1 MKSNSF
7 TDQLGQKVSW
17 EAFGFNSFHRPAL
30 TQARGF
36 WPKTQGVI
44 SNQLTTAVCSSRRP
58 SLLTCVNADVYKIKP
73 LADTATE
80 STLSSYLSSGAS
92 SWFCGTYH
100 SPPEQAS
107 CHSCWWAEGAVW
119 VWGPGSSTRAN
130 LQRTSGYLSYLMHIY
145 NAHTHRHT
153 RVKKALSMKKSRFLS
168 MHFKMGSAWPASAGW
183 NGPDPVRFFTGRAGT
198 LQRTRQR
205 DSGLTEQQHR
215 RRLVSFKW
223 TNLHCTSEEQ
233 KLLLRVSQHSQSRL
247 QSSDETI
254 WPKVPETPCLFN
266 VLHTVDHKRSCYFD
280 WAPTSWWV
288 ATVRK
293 YLPLQTVCPTADWP
307 ISHEVKVSKFYL

>member
-7 TDQLGQKVSW
+7 ADQLGQNVSW
-17 EAFGFNSFHRPAL
+17 EVFGFNSFHRPAL

-36 WPKTQGVI
+36 RPKTQDVI
-44 SNQLTTAVCSSRRP
+44 SNQLTSTVCSPWRP
-58 SLLTCVNADVYKIKP
+58 SLLTCANADVYEIKP

-107 CHSCWWAEGAVW
+107 CRSCWWAEGAVW

-168 MHFKMGSAWPASAGW
+168 THFKMGSAWPASAGW

-198 LQRTRQR
+198 LQGKRQR
-205 DSGLTEQQHR
+205 DSGLTEQQHG
-215 RRLVSFKW
+215 RRLVSFKVQVYMFRFFLCIFKR

-233 KLLLRVSQHSQSRL
+233 KLLLRVSQHRHSRL
-247 QSSDETI
+247 QSSDETV
-254 WPKVPETPCLFN
+254 WPKVAQCFAYCGP
-266 VLHTVDHKRSCYFD
+266 
-280 WAPTSWWV
+280 
-288 ATVRK
+288 
-293 YLPLQTVCPTADWP
+293 
-307 ISHEVKVSKFYL
+307 